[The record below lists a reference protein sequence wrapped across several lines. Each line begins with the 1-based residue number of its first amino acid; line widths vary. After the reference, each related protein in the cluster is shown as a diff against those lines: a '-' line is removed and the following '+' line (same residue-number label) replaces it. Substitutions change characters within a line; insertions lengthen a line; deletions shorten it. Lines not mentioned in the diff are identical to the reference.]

1 MKRHIIIPILLLTL
15 GFVAVSCSND
25 DLDKTSIITVNGNV
39 PRTELD
45 EWLDANFLYP
55 YNIQFNYRYVDNETD
70 MNYFNVPPTY
80 ENVIKLAHIV
90 KYTCVESYNEVAG
103 VDFTRQY
110 FPKMFYLT
118 GTWEFLNNGTI
129 ILGTAEGGKKIFLA
143 GVNYLGDLLEGKP
156 NSGTFYFDE
165 GTDIQLNLNKY
176 YLKTIHHEFTHIL
189 NQTKNYSEE
198 YQQITGAG
206 YVNDSWS
213 DFPYNGR
220 EENSADSTYYYLK
233 HGFISAYSQKEHRE
247 DFAEILSEYVTNS
260 PEQWEV
266 WMKQAGPEGRSLIEQ
281 KLDIVKDYMLTQWN
295 INLDQLRETVLRRE
309 HDVVKG
315 VIDLDD
321 MTVK

>member
-1 MKRHIIIPILLLTL
+1 MKKYIIIPIMLLAL

-25 DLDKTSIITVNGNV
+25 DLDGTSIITVNGNT
-39 PRTELD
+39 PRTPLD
-45 EWLDANFLYP
+45 DWLDANFLYP
-55 YNIQFNYRYVDNETD
+55 YNIQFCYRYEDNEVN
-70 MNYFNVPPTY
+70 MNYFNVPPKY

-110 FPKMFYLT
+110 FPKMFFLT

-143 GVNYLGDLLEGKP
+143 GVNYLDDMLKGNDH
-156 NSGTFYFDE
+156 SGTFYFDSGSDVQE
-165 GTDIQLNLNKY
+165 GLNRY

-189 NQTKNYSEE
+189 NQTKHYSEE
-198 YQQITGAG
+198 YQTITGAD

-213 DFPYNGR
+213 DFPYDGID
-220 EENSADSTYYYLK
+220 ENTGDSTYYYLQ

-247 DFAEILSEYVTNS
+247 DFAEIMSEYVCNS
-260 PEQWEV
+260 PEQWES
-266 WMKQAGPEGRSLIEQ
+266 WMKQAGPDGRALLEQ
-281 KLDIVKDYMLTQWN
+281 KLAIVKDYMLTEWN
-295 INLDQLRETVLRRE
+295 IDLDKLRSTVLRRE
-309 HDVVKG
+309 REVVKG
-315 VIDLDD
+315 IVDLDD